1 MAAATAVISAGVAL
15 AGVGLSINQA
25 VQADKERKQA
35 QQAATAAANRMKGI
49 KEENAFKDIQLP
61 TLGFE
66 LAQQS
71 ADRQMMA
78 GIQTAQGA
86 GAEAV
91 IGTLPGMMQVGAEQQ
106 LQLAAMGNQAQM
118 DLALQK
124 AQAQQGVNFREAQA
138 QRDFAE
144 SQLTGAQLAAATAE
158 ENKQAAIQGA
168 VQGFGSAVG
177 YAGEAVPLYQQQNK
191 VNDIS
196 QANYK
201 LGGLTGNAAGSMTA
215 GAAAKLG
222 GLTGNRG
229 TVQDVSQQQ
238 YASGLTPEQMRYLS
252 AFRYF

>member
-15 AGVGLSINQA
+15 AGVGLSVNQA
-25 VQADKERKQA
+25 VQADKERKRA
-35 QQAATAAANRMKGI
+35 QQAATAAANRMKNI

-71 ADRQMMA
+71 IDRQMMA

-91 IGTLPGMMQVGAEQQ
+91 IGALPGMMQVGAEQQ

-124 AQAQQGVNFREAQA
+124 AQAQQGVNFREADA
-138 QRDFAE
+138 QRTMAE
-144 SQLTGAQLAAATAE
+144 SQLKGAQLAAATAE

-168 VQGFGSAVG
+168 VSGAGSVVG
-177 YAGEAVPLYQQQNK
+177 SIGEAVPLYQQRR
-191 VNDIS
+191 
-196 QANYK
+196 
-201 LGGLTGNAAGSMTA
+201 TT
-215 GAAAKLG
+215 
-222 GLTGNRG
+222 
-229 TVQDVSQQQ
+229 QQQ
-238 YASGLTPEQMRYLS
+238 SSPYQAPTIPKYRTAANQGIVTGPSQFANVPVSPDYGTQLLPPQPSSAYS
-252 AFRYF
+252 AFMYPYQ

>member
-1 MAAATAVISAGVAL
+1 MAAATTVIGVGIAA

-35 QQAATAAANRMKGI
+35 QQAATAAANRMKNI
-49 KEENAFKDIQLP
+49 KEENAFKNIEMP

-91 IGTLPGMMQVGAEQQ
+91 IGALPGMMQVGAEQQ
-106 LQLAAMGNQAQM
+106 LQLASMGNQAQM

-138 QRDFAE
+138 KRDFAE
-144 SQLTGAQLAAATAE
+144 SELTGAQLAAAQAE
-158 ENKQAAIQGA
+158 ANKQAAIQGA
-168 VQGFGSAVG
+168 IQGAGSAVDI
-177 YAGEAVPLYQQQNK
+177 AGQGVDAYRMKN
-191 VNDIS
+191 
-196 QANYK
+196 
-201 LGGLTGNAAGSMTA
+201 GTGGSMTA

-229 TVQDVSQQQ
+229 TVQTAPTPAMPQTQQQQQ

>member
-1 MAAATAVISAGVAL
+1 MAAATTVISAGIAL
-15 AGVGLSINQA
+15 AGVGLSVNQA

-35 QQAATAAANRMKGI
+35 QQAATAAANRMKNI
-49 KEENAFKDIQLP
+49 KEENAFKDIEMP

-91 IGTLPGMMQVGAEQQ
+91 IGALPGMMQVGAEQQ
-106 LQLAAMGNQAQM
+106 LQLASMGNQAQM

-138 QRDFAE
+138 QRDFTE
-144 SQLTGAQLAAATAE
+144 SQLTGAQLAASSAE
-158 ENKQAAIQGA
+158 ANKQAAIMSA
-168 VQGFGSAVG
+168 VQSAGTAVNIAGKGVDAYKMQNGTEGVTAGSAAKQVG
-177 YAGEAVPLYQQQNK
+177 F
-191 VNDIS
+191 
-196 QANYK
+196 
-201 LGGLTGNAAGSMTA
+201 
-215 GAAAKLG
+215 
-222 GLTGNRG
+222 TGNRG
-229 TVQDVSQQQ
+229 TVQTTPTPAIPQQQQ

>member
-15 AGVGLSINQA
+15 AGVGLSVNQA
-25 VQADKERKQA
+25 VQADKERKRA

-71 ADRQMMA
+71 VDRQMMA

-91 IGTLPGMMQVGAEQQ
+91 IGALPGVMQAGAEQQ

-138 QRDFAE
+138 QRDIAE
-144 SQLTGAQLAAATAE
+144 SQLTGAQLAASSAE
-158 ENKQAAIQGA
+158 ANKQAAIQGA
-168 VQGFGSAVG
+168 VSGVGSVVG
-177 YAGEAVPLYQQQNK
+177 SIGEAVPLYQQQK
-191 VNDIS
+191 AVKLPVS
-196 QANYK
+196 QAQMEWNK
-201 LGGLTGNAAGSMTA
+201 KMANPVFTAPQGPMT
-215 GAAAKLG
+215 
-222 GLTGNRG
+222 
-229 TVQDVSQQQ
+229 QQQ
-238 YASGLTPEQMRYLS
+238 SADYGMSLLSGVQYTPALTPEQKNYLS

>member
-35 QQAATAAANRMKGI
+35 QRAATAAANSMKNI
-49 KEENAFKDIQLP
+49 KEENAFKNIEMP

-91 IGTLPGMMQVGAEQQ
+91 IGALPGMMQVGAEQQ
-106 LQLAAMGNQAQM
+106 LQLASMGNQAQM

-124 AQAQQGVNFREAQA
+124 AQAQQGVNFRETQA
-138 QRDFAE
+138 QRDFVE
-144 SQLTGAQLAAATAE
+144 SQLTGAQLAAASAV

-168 VQGFGSAVG
+168 VQGLGSAAQI
-177 YAGEAVPLYQQQNK
+177 AGLSAALYQNK
-191 VNDIS
+191 GQGIV
-196 QANYK
+196 
-201 LGGLTGNAAGSMTA
+201 GLTE
-215 GAAAKLG
+215 
-222 GLTGNRG
+222 
-229 TVQDVSQQQ
+229 QQKSALSSYQ
-238 YASGLTPEQMRYLS
+238 KMRESGLFNVTPY
-252 AFRYF
+252 